1 MYGLELFSSGSL
13 FRTKRSAPTMNLI
26 EIANHRFIHQHLA
39 DSKFTTA
46 KELVSWMG
54 ALQAQD
60 FQMSK
65 MAVGLRVKNA
75 TEKSIESAMHAGEII
90 RMHLLRPTWHLVTA
104 EDVTWMLALS
114 ATHIQSAMRARDREL
129 ELTTSVFN
137 KSNAILENSL
147 RDGNHLSRQELIIK
161 LKDAGIAVDNNR
173 ASHLLMHA
181 ESEAIICSGKFI
193 ANQLSYAIL
202 SERVPL
208 KKKFEQE
215 EALAELANRY
225 FTSHGPA
232 TLADFTWWSGLSVS
246 KSRIGLEMVRKEL
259 EFIALDGKTYWFRGV
274 SIPKIDSELVHL
286 LPAYDEFIISYTDR
300 NASLGKE
307 INSKAVS
314 TNGLFRPVLVQNGRV
329 IGTWKRESLKE
340 KIRITTHLF
349 ADTNQNLEQK
359 ISLALKHYAYFL
371 NKQIEQGAFPV

>member
-1 MYGLELFSSGSL
+1 
-13 FRTKRSAPTMNLI
+13 
-26 EIANHRFIHQHLA
+26 
-39 DSKFTTA
+39 
-46 KELVSWMG
+46 MG

-137 KSNAILENSL
+137 KSNAIFESSL

-161 LKDAGIAVDNNR
+161 LKDAGITVDNNR

-193 ANQLSYAIL
+193 DNQLSYAIL